1 MALEEKTGSEGTPE
15 EKETVTANTGI
26 SAEQYEAQQRK
37 IEELQK
43 QLGSLIELQ
52 RKPSQ
57 TVSNTDLGSVDAITQ
72 VINAIN
78 KKSDEEKYGVDGR
91 NYLSQDDMDPDD
103 RLETGV
109 SFYCHSGGY
118 LIVDDK
124 KDGRPIATP
133 FRNPIMFTTFKT
145 TKTGTGRDVKTE
157 TVSRY
162 VSYSKKEVEWLRE
175 SSFYGW
181 KIFDDI
187 KIATSAHAKLAELI
201 NKNLTAAKAMTIGT
215 LVTECKALG
224 ISQSVDTQNMRL
236 LYATAKA
243 EEMLKVQEDK
253 ALLRSR
259 NAEIEGQ
266 LEKDSAQLVK

>member
-1 MALEEKTGSEGTPE
+1 MALEELDGSEGTPE
-15 EKETVTANTGI
+15 AKKTVTDTGI
-26 SAEQYEAQQRK
+26 SAEQYAEQKKK

-52 RKPSQ
+52 SVPNQ
-57 TVSNTDLGSVDAITQ
+57 GVQNTDLGSADAITQ

-78 KKSDEEKYGVDGR
+78 KKSDEEKYGTDGR
-91 NYLSQDDMDPDD
+91 NYLSQDDVDPED
-103 RLETGV
+103 RLEKGV
-109 SFYCHSGGY
+109 EFFCHSGGY
-118 LIVDDK
+118 LIVDDMR
-124 KDGRPIATP
+124 DGRPVATP
-133 FRNPIMFTTFKT
+133 FRNVLFFTTFKT
-145 TKTGTGRDVKTE
+145 TKTGSGRDTKTE

-162 VSYSKKEVEWLRE
+162 VSFSKKEVEWLRE

-201 NKNLTAAKAMTIGT
+201 QKNLSSAKAMLTGT
-215 LVTECKALG
+215 LITECKALG
-224 ISQSVDTQNMRL
+224 ISQSVDLVNMRL

-243 EEMLKVQEDK
+243 EEMLKIQEDK

-266 LEKDSAQLVK
+266 LVKETAELVK